1 MYRKLTKSP
10 AQHVEWVGCEAAQ
23 HGELPEVVGPLYE
36 QGDGDAKDD
45 HDDEGD
51 QLPVLLEVERGEL
64 AGDLLRQLLLQGL
77 GLGRLCRDEP
87 FPDAQAEVLK
97 EAIVLGHLR
106 LELIDSDAIRIPR
119 TYRIPVEGVDH
130 VSDGL
135 VVKLHAV
142 LLHAGR
148 DHLPQLGLL
157 GCNSKDI

>member
-10 AQHVEWVGCEAAQ
+10 AQHVEGVGPEAAQ

-36 QGDGDAKDD
+36 EGDGDAKDD
-45 HDDEGD
+45 HEDEGD

-77 GLGRLCRDEP
+77 GLGRFRWDEP
-87 FPDAQAEVLK
+87 LSDAQAEVLK

-106 LELIDSDAIRIPR
+106 LEVIDSDAITIRVPR
-119 TYRIPVEGVDH
+119 THRIPVEGVDH

-148 DHLPQLGLL
+148 DHLP
-157 GCNSKDI
+157 